1 MLKLKLIPIVI
12 IIILWSSSSVD
23 KLIALSVNGDNE
35 TISDGPDEDCL
46 YDPSMP
52 KCIPGPEGYP
62 VGFAMNAYE
71 QCFPRHEGG
80 CPEGYHSHEDDE
92 SGRCIP
98 DDIPCD
104 DGYTMNPGYPEC
116 QRIEYV
122 CEKYQSLIECITQ
135 VTDVQNTS
143 SRTTQ

>member
-35 TISDGPDEDCL
+35 TISDGGDEDCL
-46 YDPSMP
+46 YDPSLS
-52 KCIPGPEGYP
+52 KCIPDPEGCP
-62 VGFAMNAYE
+62 AGFAMNAYE

-80 CPEGYHSHEDDE
+80 CPQGYHSHEDDE

-98 DDIPCD
+98 DSEECAE
-104 DGYTMNPGYPEC
+104 GYVMNPNYPEC

-122 CEKYQSLIECITQ
+122 CEKYPIINECRTE
-135 VTDVQNTS
+135 VTSNQNIS
-143 SRTTQ
+143 SGTTK